1 MISNVWFWK
10 TSYLNPPNIIRLE
23 DLYQYTLLLFAQA
36 SLGIIPMSALHSA
49 APFRPSHMLTH
60 ISLICSNVGII
71 DPEQLLQWAL
81 SFFFSSVSPR
91 PERAGGSPSVSK
103 TSNLLR
109 RCRIP
114 PKTPHKWSSPLH
126 LRRLRR
132 HLFSLFWQAFLRSS
146 PLQPPFA
153 ALSPALPLCPHSPPF
168 IWSSSWVRCSHV
180 FQSQLPASEEMRR
193 GGRRWREALPYLDK

>member
-36 SLGIIPMSALHSA
+36 SLGIISMSALHSA

-71 DPEQLLQWAL
+71 DPEQLLQWVL

-91 PERAGGSPSVSK
+91 PERARGSPRSLNRALAAALQNPAEDTSQMKFSSPSQETPSPFVFIILTSLSKELSSLASIRRSLSGAPPVPPFPPIYLELIPSEVQPCVSV
-103 TSNLLR
+103 TAPCLR
-109 RCRIP
+109 RDEEGWEAMKRG
-114 PKTPHKWSSPLH
+114 T
-126 LRRLRR
+126 
-132 HLFSLFWQAFLRSS
+132 SLPR
-146 PLQPPFA
+146 
-153 ALSPALPLCPHSPPF
+153 
-168 IWSSSWVRCSHV
+168 
-180 FQSQLPASEEMRR
+180 
-193 GGRRWREALPYLDK
+193 